1 MSEEEGPKA
10 MAQGAKFAAYAPHFK
25 GPMAPEES
33 VNAVLKVVDNASFEK
48 GDGGKY
54 LSHKGNKEW
63 L

>member
-1 MSEEEGPKA
+1 